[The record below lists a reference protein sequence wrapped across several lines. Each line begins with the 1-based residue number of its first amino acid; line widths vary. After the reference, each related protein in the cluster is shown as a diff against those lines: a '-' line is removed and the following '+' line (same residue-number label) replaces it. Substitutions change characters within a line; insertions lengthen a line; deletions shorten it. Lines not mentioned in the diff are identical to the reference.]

1 MGVPTSCVYTHILII
16 LDDAEFWDQPQN
28 SGAVFYGLV
37 FWLGLSASLLVGR
50 IAELHQLPT
59 GLG

>member
-28 SGAVFYGLV
+28 GGVVLYGLV
-37 FWLGLSASLLVGR
+37 FQLGLKASLLAGR
-50 IAELHQLPT
+50 IAELP
-59 GLG
+59 